1 MDCTREKKK
10 RKGKGKSV
18 SIHNTK
24 LLYIPVSFRFLF
36 LIRSPFL
43 TTPYHHPTSTLLQI
57 TNNQRLDTIH
67 HIASTTQQVPYSKHR
82 IANTMHQQTFTRNG
96 CVYATPKFIHRIRIR
111 YPHSVSKPQS
121 QSQSRSSC
129 SRIPA
134 PFNQSQPSIH
144 LSIHS
149 YPPLLFLSFF
159 FGLLFSLFTLFSL
172 LFSVFTTAR

>member
-1 MDCTREKKK
+1 
-10 RKGKGKSV
+10 
-18 SIHNTK
+18 
-24 LLYIPVSFRFLF
+24 
-36 LIRSPFL
+36 
-43 TTPYHHPTSTLLQI
+43 
-57 TNNQRLDTIH
+57 
-67 HIASTTQQVPYSKHR
+67 
-82 IANTMHQQTFTRNG
+82 MHQQTFTRNG

-149 YPPLLFLSFF
+149 YPPPPSLSLLFLRSFVLSFHAFLSPF
-159 FGLLFSLFTLFSL
+159 FGLYNSPLIVYHNFFSPSPSPISIFLTIFLPRTTMGALAYI
-172 LFSVFTTAR
+172 SVRAYVGVRVGEWGGEEVSA